1 MREGEREGE
10 GSDNAR
16 ASVPQL
22 DSKVQKR
29 KTDSQREKGGEKG
42 GDTGEKGEGEEVK
55 VGAAGAN

>member
-22 DSKVQKR
+22 DSKLEKR
-29 KTDSQREKGGEKG
+29 KPDSQREKGGENG
-42 GDTGEKGEGEEVK
+42 GLQGEREEVK
-55 VGAAGAN
+55 EGAAGAK